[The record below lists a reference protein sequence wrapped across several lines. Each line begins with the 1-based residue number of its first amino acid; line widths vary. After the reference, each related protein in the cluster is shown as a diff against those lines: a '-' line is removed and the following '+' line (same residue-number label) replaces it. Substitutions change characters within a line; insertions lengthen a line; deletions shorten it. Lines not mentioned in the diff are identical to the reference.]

1 MRYGLRR
8 NEVKRIIKQ
17 RINNNPDIFYY
28 IEDEYIEELVD
39 LISDGIAD
47 AIEANNKK
55 LIDDLTKGLR

>member
-8 NEVKRIIKQ
+8 NEVKKIIKQ

-28 IEDEYIEELVD
+28 IEDDYIEELVD

-55 LIDDLTKGLR
+55 IIDDLTKGLR

>member
-28 IEDEYIEELVD
+28 IEDDYIEELVD

>member
-47 AIEANNKK
+47 AIEANNKN
-55 LIDDLTKGLR
+55 